1 MGVDLQPTMEE
12 RLMCANPQRFGR
24 LTERSFL
31 VSIRQFLTPQVWK
44 QAQQANP
51 SRKAR
56 TDERWTLQP
65 LVYVLLAMTWG
76 TGDSEPERFETAK
89 AFYVAHY
96 QRKRRP
102 GTTVQGFQKALARLP
117 MPVLRALAA
126 GVRGQIARLFGD
138 GLLYRGFIPIGCDGS
153 RLECPRSAELEK
165 RLGQAAR
172 ADSAPSIWITA
183 MVHLSTGILWS
194 WSLGKGTGSEEKH
207 LLQLLATLPKL
218 ALLVC
223 DAGFV
228 GYELF
233 NAIVQANHSF
243 LIRLCSRA
251 YLYTLEQ
258 VEIATFQEGEVYY
271 WPEWAREKKLPPL
284 QVRLIRV
291 RDKHC
296 KHDVW
301 LLTNVLDRK
310 QLGRGLA
317 AQFYRWRWR
326 NEGLFRTYKR
336 TINKVKL
343 FSRTVVQVHRE
354 AEGSLLA
361 LQLLLAEGARAQV
374 RGQDTLITLGNRQLL
389 LRVRAEITLTIGA
402 GLGPRQHEQYLQAVL
417 RARNVPRAQR
427 SSKVRR
433 QWPGRNDHKPPKPPV
448 IRLMTPELKALL
460 NKILN
465 AA

>member
-1 MGVDLQPTMEE
+1 MSATTQ
-12 RLMCANPQRFGR
+12 RLGR
-24 LTERSFL
+24 LRQRSFL

-44 QAQQANP
+44 QAQQARP
-51 SRKAR
+51 CKKSKSA
-56 TDERWTLQP
+56 DRWSLQP
-65 LVYVLLAMTWG
+65 LVYVLLAMTWC
-76 TGDSEPERFETAK
+76 TGDSEPERFETAR

-96 QRKRRP
+96 QRQRRP
-102 GTTVQGFQKALARLP
+102 GKTIQGFQKALARLP

-126 GVRGQIARLFGD
+126 GVRRQISQLFGE

-165 RLGQAAR
+165 RLGQAAGK
-172 ADSAPSIWITA
+172 DSAPSLWLTA

-194 WSLGKGTGSEEKH
+194 WRLGKGTGSEETH
-207 LLQLLATLPKL
+207 LLQLLATLPPL

-228 GYELF
+228 GYVLF
-233 NAIVQANHSF
+233 AAIGKAKRSF

-251 YLYTLEQ
+251 YLYTLEK
-258 VEIATFQEGEVYY
+258 VEIAQFQEGEVFY

-284 QVRLIRV
+284 QVRLIRI
-291 RDKHC
+291 RDKQG

-301 LLTNVLDRK
+301 LLTNVLDRN
-310 QLGRGLA
+310 QLSRGMA

-336 TINKVKL
+336 TLNKVKL
-343 FSRTVVQVHRE
+343 FSRTIVQVHRE

-361 LQLLLAEGARAQV
+361 LQLLLAEGARAHL
-374 RGQDTLITLGNRQLL
+374 RGKDTLVTLGNRQLL
-389 LRVRAEITLTIGA
+389 LRVRAEITVAIGA
-402 GLGPRQHEQYLQAVL
+402 RLGPRQRLQYLHALTQA
-417 RARNVPRAQR
+417 RSRCRQQR

-433 QWPGRNDHKPPKPPV
+433 PWPGRKEHKPPKPPV
-448 IRLMTPELKALL
+448 IRLMPDELKALL